1 VPATV
6 ALHYIENSKTKVENE
21 LVLMDLGAEYH
32 GYTAVDDTHHSQTV
46 NFPQSKNLYMIW
58 CMMPRKRVSLLQQL
72 KFFKS
77 TDVIA
82 RKVIYEGQKLN
93 S

>member
-1 VPATV
+1 LKTAKQK
-6 ALHYIENSKTKVENE
+6 SKNE

-32 GYTAVDDTHHSQTV
+32 GYIVDDTHHSQTV
-46 NFPQSKNLYMIW
+46 NFPQSKKLIYDLVYDAQEAGIAAATI
-58 CMMPRKRVSLLQQL
+58 V
-72 KFFKS
+72 FFKS

-82 RKVIYEGQKLN
+82 RKVIYEGLQKLN